1 MPGARTIGLLLS
13 ASAVGASAPEPS
25 PTQPPRVFF
34 AEPRIAT
41 VVGERQPEVSFA
53 MAHLSALDRYLE
65 YVVGAAPPQGSG
77 ARVELADVAGRPDVD
92 VRAAAG
98 HMLIVVRPG
107 ETLAFADRCAEAA
120 ARAWLGR
127 VALSAGVA
135 PAAEPWLVQALAA
148 ESLVQLRPAQADLW
162 LREASLSPAPSYA
175 ELAAGRASM
184 REAFLLWRCLRQEF
198 PGPQAVA
205 ALPEMARGRKFA
217 ALLAVRSR
225 DPETWWPLR
234 RSELLL
240 SRSPVSLGMRESSEA
255 LDDIAAFVFDLGA
268 GDAVFTGPE
277 IVPHRRLAAVKQG
290 VETRLR
296 GLRRE
301 IIRQNPVYHN
311 AWRSLG
317 LWLERFQDAEPVEL
331 EALWRQFE
339 RERKDARSLHYEV
352 EAALRAAG
360 G

>member
-13 ASAVGASAPEPS
+13 AWAVGASAAEPPPPE
-25 PTQPPRVFF
+25 PPRVFF

-65 YVVGAAPPQGSG
+65 YVVGAPPPQGSG
-77 ARVELADVAGRPDVD
+77 ARVELADVVGRPDVD

-148 ESLVQLRPAQADLW
+148 ESLVQLRPALADLW
-162 LREASLSPAPSYA
+162 LREASLSPAPAYA

-184 REAFLLWRCLRQEF
+184 REAFLLWRCLRQEL
-198 PGPQAVA
+198 PGPEAVA
-205 ALPEMARGRKFA
+205 ALPEMARGRRFA
-217 ALLAVRSR
+217 ALLAARSR
-225 DPETWWPLR
+225 DPEAWWPLR

-277 IVPHRRLAAVKQG
+277 IVPHRRLAAVRQG

-311 AWRSLG
+311 AWRTFG
-317 LWLERFQDAEPVEL
+317 TWLEAFEQGKPEEL
-331 EALWRQFE
+331 
-339 RERKDARSLHYEV
+339 SLIHI
-352 EAALRAAG
+352 
-360 G
+360 

>member
-1 MPGARTIGLLLS
+1 MRAARTIGLLVS
-13 ASAVGASAPEPS
+13 VSAVCGYAAEPTPPE
-25 PTQPPRVFF
+25 PPRVFF

-65 YVVGAAPPQGSG
+65 YVVGAPPPQGSG
-77 ARVELADVAGRPDVD
+77 ARVELADVPGRPDVD
-92 VRAAAG
+92 ARASAG
-98 HMLIVVRPG
+98 HMMIVVRPG
-107 ETLAFADRCAEAA
+107 RTLAFAERCAEAA

-127 VALSAGVA
+127 VSLSSGVA
-135 PAAEPWLVQALAA
+135 PSAERWLVQALAA
-148 ESLVQLRPAQADLW
+148 ESLVQLRPALAELW
-162 LREASLSPAPSYA
+162 LREAALAPAPAFA
-175 ELAAGRASM
+175 ELADGKAPL
-184 REAFLLWRCLRQEF
+184 RESFLLWRCLRQELS
-198 PGPQAVA
+198 GSEVVA
-205 ALPEMARGRKFA
+205 ALPEMARGRKLA
-217 ALLAVRSR
+217 ALLAARSR
-225 DPETWWPLR
+225 EPEAWWPLR

-240 SRSPVSLGMRESSEA
+240 SRAPVSLGMRESSEA
-255 LDDIAAFVFDLGA
+255 LDDIAAFVFDLGS

-290 VETRLR
+290 VEVRLR

-311 AWRSLG
+311 AWRALG
-317 LWLERFQDAEPVEL
+317 LWLERFQDAEPAEL

-339 RERKDARSLHYEV
+339 KERKDARSLQYEV
-352 EAALRAAG
+352 ETALRAAG

>member
-1 MPGARTIGLLLS
+1 MVTARTICLLMS
-13 ASAVGASAPEPS
+13 ASAAGLAAAEPPPPE
-25 PTQPPRVFF
+25 PPRVFF

-65 YVVGAAPPQGSG
+65 YVVGAPPPKGSG
-77 ARVELADVAGRPDVD
+77 ARVELTDVAGRPDVES
-92 VRAAAG
+92 RASAG
-98 HMLIVVRPG
+98 HMMIVVRPG
-107 ETLAFADRCAEAA
+107 EAQAFADRCAEAA

-127 VALSAGVA
+127 VSLSAGV
-135 PAAEPWLVQALAA
+135 PPSAEPWLVQALAA
-148 ESLVQLRPAQADLW
+148 ETLVQLRPAMADLW
-162 LREASLSPAPSYA
+162 LREASVSAAPSFGT
-175 ELAAGRASM
+175 LAAGGSSM
-184 REAFLLWRCLRQEF
+184 REAFLLWRCLRQELT
-198 PGPQAVA
+198 GAESAA
-205 ALPEMARGRKFA
+205 ALVEMARGRRLA
-217 ALLAVRSR
+217 ALLAARSR
-225 DPETWWPLR
+225 DPEAWWPLR

-301 IIRQNPVYHN
+301 IIRQNPVFHN

-317 LWLERFQDAEPVEL
+317 LWLERFQEAEPSEL
-331 EALWRQFE
+331 ETLWLQFE
-339 RERKDARSLHYEV
+339 KERREARALRAEI